1 MNWRRYVVFSLQCCR
16 RSNPGKQ
23 AYFSD
28 ECSIQNI
35 CINPTSWIW
44 RDTSEAYHPK
54 YVNVGGSSRP
64 QITIMVWAA
73 IWKGGRS
80 PLVIMTRDVNA
91 RKRGFTSQSY
101 IQALQEGLIPFY
113 DETCHFMQDN
123 APIHGSAAVEA
134 FLLNHKISILEW
146 PPYSPDLNPIEHV
159 WRMLKHKLHK
169 LFPELFDLR
178 RNLQDIKV
186 FKECLQKAWAA
197 LDQNKISALIDSVE
211 RRRRQCMAAKGWWTK
226 Y

>member
-1 MNWRRYVVFSLQCCR
+1 
-16 RSNPGKQ
+16 
-23 AYFSD
+23 
-28 ECSIQNI
+28 
-35 CINPTSWIW
+35 
-44 RDTSEAYHPK
+44 
-54 YVNVGGSSRP
+54 
-64 QITIMVWAA
+64 MVWAA

-178 RNLQDIKV
+178 RNLQDIEV